1 MARSPIPL
9 FPLPDLV
16 LFPGLVLPLYIFEP
30 RYRELLSRVRQS
42 GEPFGIVRIVESAD
56 SAEGEENPEQETQK
70 QEPHKPLQE
79 RVAMFGTLAHLRS
92 VTMHDDGTASI
103 VVVGGERFYIE
114 EFDLKYSY
122 LSAAVQLDPL
132 SLPPG
137 QETVSAALARRLLA
151 GLLDTRPRDAATLR
165 EHAPAD
171 PLLLASFAATL
182 LPLSSDQREQA
193 LGAADLLDRLEILIS
208 FLPRDERA
216 LN

>member
-1 MARSPIPL
+1 MSRSPIPL

-30 RYRELLSRVRQS
+30 RYRDLLARVRHS
-42 GEPFGIVRIVESAD
+42 SEPFGIVRIVESAELND
-56 SAEGEENPEQETQK
+56 HEAP
-70 QEPHKPLQE
+70 KPLQE
-79 RVAMFGTLAHLRS
+79 RVALFGTLAHLRN
-92 VTMHDDGTASI
+92 VTMHEDGTASI
-103 VVVGGERFYIE
+103 VVVGGERFYIQSFE
-114 EFDLKYSY
+114 TSHTY
-122 LSAAVQLDPL
+122 LSAVIQEDPL
-132 SLPPG
+132 ALPDG
-137 QETVSAALARRLLA
+137 QGEVSAALARRLLD
-151 GLLDTRPRDAATLR
+151 GLLGTRPRDAATLR

>member
-1 MARSPIPL
+1 MSRSPIPL

-30 RYRELLSRVRQS
+30 RYRALLARVRQT
-42 GEPFGIVRIVESAD
+42 GEPFGIVRIVESAELSD
-56 SAEGEENPEQETQK
+56 LENP
-70 QEPHKPLQE
+70 KPLQE
-79 RVAMFGTLAHLRS
+79 RVAMFGTLAHLRD

-114 EFDLKYSY
+114 DFDTSTPY
-122 LSAAVQLDPL
+122 LSANVQQDPL

-137 QETVSAALARRLLA
+137 QEEISMALARRLLE
-151 GLLDTRPRDAATLR
+151 GLLSVRPRDTQTVR
-165 EHAPAD
+165 EHAPTD

>member
-56 SAEGEENPEQETQK
+56 SAEGEENPEQETQR
-70 QEPHKPLQE
+70 PLQE

-137 QETVSAALARRLLA
+137 QETVSAALARRLLG